1 MYLVTFR
8 LDPGEYDAEFHELN
22 DTIQAAAEDTKGY
35 LGKQTW
41 QAPDSEEVLVIY
53 HWESLDAIESFG
65 SGADHNRAKQR
76 WTEWYDAYEVTITEV
91 IDTYG
96 SGFGE
101 DASPLR

>member
-35 LGKQTW
+35 LGKQPW

-65 SGADHNRAKQR
+65 SGADHKRAKQR
-76 WTEWYDAYEVTITEV
+76 
-91 IDTYG
+91 
-96 SGFGE
+96 
-101 DASPLR
+101 